1 MQALV
6 ADNGDVILAR
16 SPQFDTAIASMESF
30 SFDYYHCRRE
40 KIMPNVWEQ
49 NGALMLVIHL
59 LKLRRLSNVKSPDKK
74 SNQTSFSR

>member
-1 MQALV
+1 MQAL
-6 ADNGDVILAR
+6 ADNRDVILAR
-16 SPQFDTAIASMESF
+16 SPQFDTAIASMESL

-49 NGALMLVIHL
+49 NGAYVGHTPI
-59 LKLRRLSNVKSPDKK
+59 KTPQAVEREKSRKK